1 MQYLE
6 VSNLNDLMSF
16 FKSIKNKQNNLKKNF
31 QDAIFAY
38 NNWDIFIKNYL

>member
-6 VSNLNDLMSF
+6 VSNLNDLMSS
-16 FKSIKNKQNNLKKNF
+16 FKSIENKQDNFKKNC

-38 NNWDIFIKNYL
+38 NNWDIFIK